1 MPRVPGILFLG
12 SCFRIALRHPAAH
25 RGSRMFSSQPAPT
38 RGTTSQFAS
47 ALGSRPPSKRLFF
60 PRKELRATVNQRR
73 WARGS
78 HGAGL
83 RAALLKVFLGPR
95 SRGESP
101 ISDLWLTGLTYDH
114 SFQVASHASPASPSK
129 GMQCTWPSLPKPVLP
144 AVQRKRRF
152 SGRRPSVTKEQFRD
166 YLHPSIPANCLIHYC
181 HSFCTISSHIHID
194 VYHIHIDVHLI

>member
-1 MPRVPGILFLG
+1 MQVPTLHRTWRMALAASISMIATPLRCCGAYRMPRVPGILFLG
-12 SCFRIALRHPAAH
+12 SCFRVGLRHPAAH
-25 RGSRMFSSQPAPT
+25 LGSRMFSSQPAPT

-114 SFQVASHASPASPSK
+114 SFQVASHASPA
-129 GMQCTWPSLPKPVLP
+129 
-144 AVQRKRRF
+144 
-152 SGRRPSVTKEQFRD
+152 
-166 YLHPSIPANCLIHYC
+166 
-181 HSFCTISSHIHID
+181 
-194 VYHIHIDVHLI
+194 